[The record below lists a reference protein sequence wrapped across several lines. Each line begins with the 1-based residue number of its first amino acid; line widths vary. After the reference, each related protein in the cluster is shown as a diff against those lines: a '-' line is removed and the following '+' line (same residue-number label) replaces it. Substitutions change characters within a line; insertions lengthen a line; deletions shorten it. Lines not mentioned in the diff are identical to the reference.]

1 MTKRRVVVTG
11 LGIISPVG
19 VGIEANWEKITAGVG
34 GIGPITRFDASGISC
49 TIAGEANDF
58 DVNQWL
64 TPKDARKMDR
74 FIQLGMAAGIDA
86 IKDCGI
92 EVTEANAPRV
102 GVYIGSG
109 IGGVETIEET
119 TLTYQGKGPR
129 RVSPFY
135 VPMSIINMVSGN
147 LSIQFGLKG
156 PNLSMVT
163 ACTTGTHAIGEAS
176 RLIEYGDADV
186 MIAGGAEA
194 AITPTAMSGFSNAKA
209 LSGRNDDPATASRP
223 WDTGRDGFVMGEGAG
238 VVVLEELEHATRRGA
253 HIYAEVAGFGMSA
266 DAHHM
271 TQPQPD
277 GEGAAACMNNC
288 LRNAGLDPTDIDYIN
303 AHGTSTQLGDVAE
316 TKAIKLTMGDH
327 AGKLAVSSTK
337 SMVGHL
343 LGAAGG
349 VEAVYTVLAL
359 ERQVIPPTI
368 NLHDQ
373 DPECDLDYVPNSARE
388 ATLRA
393 ALSNSF
399 GFGGTNGTVA
409 LVRYA

>member
-1 MTKRRVVVTG
+1 
-11 LGIISPVG
+11 
-19 VGIEANWEKITAGVG
+19 
-34 GIGPITRFDASGISC
+34 
-49 TIAGEANDF
+49 
-58 DVNQWL
+58 
-64 TPKDARKMDR
+64 
-74 FIQLGMAAGIDA
+74 
-86 IKDCGI
+86 
-92 EVTEANAPRV
+92 
-102 GVYIGSG
+102 
-109 IGGVETIEET
+109 
-119 TLTYQGKGPR
+119 
-129 RVSPFY
+129 
-135 VPMSIINMVSGN
+135 
-147 LSIQFGLKG
+147 
-156 PNLSMVT
+156 
-163 ACTTGTHAIGEAS
+163 
-176 RLIEYGDADV
+176 
-186 MIAGGAEA
+186 
-194 AITPTAMSGFSNAKA
+194 
-209 LSGRNDDPATASRP
+209 
-223 WDTGRDGFVMGEGAG
+223 
-238 VVVLEELEHATRRGA
+238 
-253 HIYAEVAGFGMSA
+253 
-266 DAHHM
+266 
-271 TQPQPD
+271 
-277 GEGAAACMNNC
+277 MNNC

-373 DPECDLDYVPNSARE
+373 DPECDLDYVPNTARE